1 MNSLYLLDLIYLIA
15 SVTFVIGL
23 KMLSHPDTA
32 RKGNLIAAAGMFL
45 AIVGTISLNEREV
58 QPIVYILIA
67 TAILLGTVIGWMTAK
82 RVAMTKMPEL
92 VSLFNGMG
100 GACAALI
107 SLLEYHHNAGNTS
120 RMVVIMLGMIIGS
133 VSFAG
138 SMIAFMKLNG

>member
-1 MNSLYLLDLIYLIA
+1 MNSLYILDLIYLIA

-32 RKGNLIAAAGMFL
+32 RKGNLVAAAGMFC
-45 AIVGTISLNEREV
+45 AIIGTIALHQGEV
-58 QPIVYILIA
+58 ASIIYILIA
-67 TAILLGTVIGWMTAK
+67 AAIMVGTIIGWMTAK

-107 SLLEYHHNAGNTS
+107 SL
-120 RMVVIMLGMIIGS
+120 
-133 VSFAG
+133 
-138 SMIAFMKLNG
+138 